1 MTYAFDPEL
10 TPWAA
15 ILPEFPLTD
24 VPRARQQSAALMAQL
39 PAYEP
44 PVPLDVRDTAVPGPD
59 GTPEVPVRIY
69 TPRDRDGALP
79 GLIYLHPGGFVLG
92 SVDDVHANTTR
103 IAAEVGVVVVSVDYR
118 LAPEHPFP
126 AGVEDGYA
134 ALAWTAEHAS
144 ELGIDPDRLGV
155 AGESAGGGLAAA
167 LALLARDRGGPAL
180 CFQFLG
186 FPELDD
192 RLETPSMRAFTD
204 TPMFNRL
211 DAEFSWDHY
220 LGGVGIRGSAGVSA
234 YAAPA
239 RAADLA
245 GLPPAYVLV
254 CEFDPV
260 RDEGLQYA
268 QRLIQAG
275 VPTEL
280 HLFPGTFHGSIGVP
294 DTQVSRRMRAEQVDA
309 LGRGLRAGI
318 QQAQAAGHAS
328 TPPLPTSGSPIPT
341 HP

>member
-10 TPWAA
+10 APWAA
-15 ILPEFPLTD
+15 MLPEFPLSD
-24 VPRARQQSAALMAQL
+24 VPRARQQEAALMAQL
-39 PAYEP
+39 PVYEP
-44 PVPLDVRDTAVPGPD
+44 PVPLDVRDTAVPGPE
-59 GTPEVPVRIY
+59 GAPEVPVRIY
-69 TPRDRDGALP
+69 TPRDREGALP
-79 GLIYLHPGGFVLG
+79 GLIYLHPGGFISG
-92 SVDDVHANTTR
+92 SVDGFHANASR
-103 IAAEVGVVVVSVDYR
+103 IAAEVGAVVVSVEYR

-126 AGVEDGYA
+126 AGLEDGYA
-134 ALAWTAEHAS
+134 TLAWIAEHAS

-220 LGGVGIRGSAGVSA
+220 LGGAGIRGGVGVSA

-239 RAADLA
+239 RAGDLA

-275 VPTEL
+275 VATEL

-294 DTQVSRRMRAEQVDA
+294 DAQVSRRMRAEQVDA

-318 QQAQAAGHAS
+318 QQAEAAGHAA
-328 TPPLPTSGSPIPT
+328 T
-341 HP
+341 